1 MESHLAKKIISEDKE
16 YVVASLDKRS
26 KEIIAPVDNL
36 DKKLSVKR
44 RLLAV
49 VTGTNLSY
57 VAELKRDIIADK
69 TGLTF

>member
-16 YVVASLDKRS
+16 YVVDSLDKRS

>member
-1 MESHLAKKIISEDKE
+1 MAKKIISEDKE